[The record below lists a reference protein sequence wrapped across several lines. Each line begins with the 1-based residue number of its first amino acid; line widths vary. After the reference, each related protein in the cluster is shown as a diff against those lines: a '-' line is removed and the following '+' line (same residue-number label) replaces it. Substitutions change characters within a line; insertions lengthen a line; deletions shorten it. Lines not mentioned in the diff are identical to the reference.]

1 MQPASRPP
9 ALLAVRVLSHRDMLP
24 AGEAPQ
30 MSTTTCNRRLL
41 NIRLQATANGVP
53 LGADTR
59 SSAAAGGDSPRLP
72 GMGMW
77 FDVMRDIEHL
87 MDDYKTI
94 FDGWERGG
102 VDGLVIVSV

>member
-1 MQPASRPP
+1 
-9 ALLAVRVLSHRDMLP
+9 
-24 AGEAPQ
+24 

-53 LGADTR
+53 LGQA
-59 SSAAAGGDSPRLP
+59 SAAAGGDDSPRLP

-87 MDDYKTI
+87 MNDYKTI

-102 VDGLVIVSV
+102 VDGLVIVSVLPAQTISLLPA